1 MVKIKEYSQLDIID
15 KFIVGT
21 LMSKLTTKKFDW
33 TQFIRDH
40 VTRMI
45 NLRTKLIL
53 MGMDVNKSFLIQF
66 IINLLP
72 PDFG

>member
-33 TQFIRDH
+33 TQFIHDH